1 MKSLLLFL
9 MLSFSLSRTTK
20 DYSLLNGI
28 EERYDNLSP
37 TYSYYFRLDT
47 TFDDTFKF
55 RLKLRDYYY
64 PSDLDLYYYCHT
76 WSYEEYYAT
85 RWPISPKSSTKDSYL
100 ILEKEID
107 IDDDYTTLIVEPTQT
122 INILY
127 VKLSS
132 ENEAITGIILMAIFI
147 PLGFCIVVAVIIFAC
162 VRCCRYKRVII
173 GPGIGIAP
181 IQPTVTV
188 QPAVNVQPTVAVQP
202 MYVQPTSYQPP
213 TTQMQYI
220 PPPTEPNAQYVPP
233 PY

>member
-1 MKSLLLFL
+1 MKSLLFFL
-9 MLSFSLSRTTK
+9 MLSFSLSSTK
-20 DYSLLNGI
+20 EDNILFNGI
-28 EERYDNLSP
+28 EERFDDLYSTN
-37 TYSYYFRLDT
+37 SYYFRLDT
-47 TFDDTFKF
+47 FFDDTFKF
-55 RLKLRDYYY
+55 RLRLNDHYYS
-64 PSDLDLYYYCHT
+64 SDLNLYYYT
-76 WSYEEYYAT
+76 WSYDNYNFDISS
-85 RWPISPKSSTKDSYL
+85 ISPKSSTKDSFL

-107 IDDDYTTLIVEPTQT
+107 IDDDYTTLIVEPLKY
-122 INILY
+122 IDVLY

-132 ENEAITGIILMAIFI
+132 ENETITGIILMAIFI
-147 PLGFCIVVAVIIFAC
+147 PLGFCIIVAVIIFAC

-202 MYVQPTSYQPP
+202 MYVQPTTYQPP

-220 PPPTEPNAQYVPP
+220 PPPTEPNAQYAPP